1 MTSKYQALCFYIKSV
16 QYELSTYSDYELDD
30 EGEVLEDKVCEHMEH
45 MVEYMNK
52 EDGDIKGL
60 YSMFDDAKETICE
73 YISFLPD
80 QYHFLDNIIRDI
92 DAQFIANL

>member
-30 EGEVLEDKVCEHMEH
+30 EGEILEDKVCK
-45 MVEYMNK
+45 YMNK

-92 DAQFIANL
+92 DAQFIANM

>member
-1 MTSKYQALCFYIKSV
+1 MTSKYMALCFYIRSV

-30 EGEVLEDKVCEHMEH
+30 EGEVLEDKVCK
-45 MVEYMNK
+45 YMNK

-92 DAQFIANL
+92 DAQFIANM